1 MLVAR
6 DERHKPRMVVDY
18 SQTVNRFTLLDAY
31 PLPNIDEQIAEIAK
45 ASVFSTL
52 DLKSAYYQLPLH
64 PEDRPFTAFEAGGKL
79 YQYILLPFGVTNGV
93 SFFQRFI
100 NFVIEKYQ
108 LSGTYAYLDN
118 ITVCGVN
125 NLDHDAKLKAL
136 LCAAKNEGLTFNENK
151 RTFNQKE
158 INLLGYRVSHA
169 QIRPDPERL
178 RSLLEMPLPQT
189 KPELQ
194 RALGMFSYYARWIP
208 DVSSKIRPLVQPNVS
223 STFPLSLDAS
233 QSFSFS
239 DLLQDLAAASVT
251 CIQENVPFVVEC
263 DAFEYAF
270 AATLNQRGQSVA
282 FHSRTFSKSEARYS
296 TVEKEAVAIMD
307 AERKWYY
314 LLHGKRFTL
323 ITDQRAVS
331 VMFDPRRLGKIKSMK
346 IQTWRAKL
354 GNFDYEMQHRPGKL
368 SLAPDA
374 LSRFS
379 YLGTTVPDLV
389 KIHEQ
394 LGHPGISRLS
404 HFVRCKNLPYS
415 VEEVKRVC
423 TNCRVCAEITP
434 RYFHKPPE
442 TLIKSTRPWERISVD
457 FNGPVEGK
465 HKYVLFL
472 IDEFS
477 RYPFAFPCN
486 DISSSTV
493 IQCLSQ
499 LFCLFGF
506 PACINSD
513 RDSAFI
519 SKDLKQYLNSRGI
532 ATTTRPST
540 PYHPTGNAQ
549 CERIYQT
556 IWRTLL
562 LLLRTHKQP
571 NACWEALLPEALHA
585 VRSLLC
591 TATNSTP
598 HERFFGFPRRSVI
611 GKSLPS
617 WLIQSETVLLRR
629 FVRSKSD
636 PLVEEVELLE
646 VNTSFAKVRFPN
658 GRESN
663 VSISDIA
670 PCTRV
675 VNENTD
681 QSSVTSPPQE
691 QVESSNKWKAF

>member
-1 MLVAR
+1 
-6 DERHKPRMVVDY
+6 
-18 SQTVNRFTLLDAY
+18 
-31 PLPNIDEQIAEIAK
+31 
-45 ASVFSTL
+45 
-52 DLKSAYYQLPLH
+52 
-64 PEDRPFTAFEAGGKL
+64 
-79 YQYILLPFGVTNGV
+79 
-93 SFFQRFI
+93 
-100 NFVIEKYQ
+100 
-108 LSGTYAYLDN
+108 
-118 ITVCGVN
+118 
-125 NLDHDAKLKAL
+125 
-136 LCAAKNEGLTFNENK
+136 
-151 RTFNQKE
+151 
-158 INLLGYRVSHA
+158 
-169 QIRPDPERL
+169 
-178 RSLLEMPLPQT
+178 
-189 KPELQ
+189 
-194 RALGMFSYYARWIP
+194 MFSYYARWIP
-208 DVSSKIRPLVQPNVS
+208 DFLSKIRPLVQSNVS
-223 STFPLSLDAS
+223 STFSLSLDAS
-233 QSFSFS
+233 QSFSN
-239 DLLQDLAAASVT
+239 LLQDLAAASVT

-263 DAFEYAF
+263 DASEYVL
-270 AATLNQRGQSVA
+270 AATLNQRGQPVA

-307 AERKWYY
+307 VMRKWSY

-331 VMFDPRRLGKIKSMK
+331 FMFDPRRLGKIKNMK
-346 IQTWRAKL
+346 IQTWRAEL
-354 GNFDYEMQHRPGKL
+354 GNFDYEIQHRPGKL
-368 SLAPDA
+368 NLAPDA
-374 LSRFS
+374 LSRLS
-379 YLGTTVPDLV
+379 YLGTLVPDLV

-404 HFVRCKNLPYS
+404 HFVKCKNLPYS

-423 TNCRVCAEITP
+423 TNCRVCAEIKP

-457 FNGPVEGK
+457 FKGPVEGK
-465 HKYVLFL
+465 HKYVLFV

-506 PACINSD
+506 PACIHSD
-513 RDSAFI
+513 RGSAFI

-532 ATTTRPST
+532 ATTTST

-549 CERIYQT
+549 CERINQT

-571 NACWEALLPEALHA
+571 NACWEALLLEALHA

-591 TATNSTP
+591 TVTNSTP
-598 HERFFGFPRRSVI
+598 HERFLGFPRKSMI

-636 PLVEEVELLE
+636 PFVEEVELLE
-646 VNTSFAKVRFPN
+646 VNPSFAKVRFPD

-663 VSISDIA
+663 VSTSDIA
-670 PCTRV
+670 PCPRV

-691 QVESSNKWKAF
+691 QVESSSSVPSESFQDTLRKDEETIPSSGESFQIERSSSFEPHSLSADVSSSNQSTFTENSSTLRRSGRVRRPPQRYGHNVYDK